1 MTYITHVRLISH
13 MCDRFSEDTDT
24 VSTDENATWGG
35 LGKFEY
41 SQKGL
46 PHALVHATEMVMRGG
61 HYLAFDTTVGE
72 SKHKT
77 CIKKPSRLARPYA
90 SKNESDAHMLSAV
103 NRQTLYEAVEKYRVV
118 SKRSAEQVCAT
129 RLSSAVNSDRYAREI
144 AKLWYPLPYGTAWVE
159 DLGRHTDNQW
169 KTQFLSSK
177 ALITRGELVK
187 LLYHKLWD
195 DVRESTQR
203 PPYRAMCKRLTRDL
217 TWEFY
222 GSLSIAYEDDNTRKF
237 VGFDPHFTTRRDFVQ
252 ISTPANTSSTTH
264 NASTVSPKS
273 GKVRFY
279 FVTCICSINTHV

>member
-1 MTYITHVRLISH
+1 MPARMNRMHTCCQR
-13 MCDRFSEDTDT
+13 
-24 VSTDENATWGG
+24 STDRHSTRQ
-35 LGKFEY
+35 LK
-41 SQKGL
+41 SI
-46 PHALVHATEMVMRGG
+46 V
-61 HYLAFDTTVGE
+61 
-72 SKHKT
+72 
-77 CIKKPSRLARPYA
+77 
-90 SKNESDAHMLSAV
+90 LSPKD
-103 NRQTLYEAVEKYRVV
+103 LL
-118 SKRSAEQVCAT
+118 EQVCAT

-264 NASTVSPKS
+264 NACTVSPKS

-279 FVTCICSINTHV
+279 FVTCICSINTHVWHFLQIDVFHYIFVQ

>member
-1 MTYITHVRLISH
+1 

-103 NRQTLYEAVEKYRVV
+103 NRQTLYETVEKYRAV

-129 RLSSAVNSDRYAREI
+129 L
-144 AKLWYPLPYGTAWVE
+144 
-159 DLGRHTDNQW
+159 
-169 KTQFLSSK
+169 FK
-177 ALITRGELVK
+177 ALIIFHVVHRFGISSWIFISQVLANGTCASVSAQTVEL
-187 LLYHKLWD
+187 
-195 DVRESTQR
+195 
-203 PPYRAMCKRLTRDL
+203 
-217 TWEFY
+217 
-222 GSLSIAYEDDNTRKF
+222 
-237 VGFDPHFTTRRDFVQ
+237 
-252 ISTPANTSSTTH
+252 
-264 NASTVSPKS
+264 
-273 GKVRFY
+273 
-279 FVTCICSINTHV
+279 